1 MTSNGKPPRSQLELL
16 REYGVKPTKKR
27 GQNFLVDGNLAR
39 AITADILALGN
50 DVLELGAG
58 GGALTRPLLEAGA
71 RVRAI
76 EVDRGLCA
84 ILEEELGGRDGL
96 TLQEGDIARLD
107 WDHEL
112 EATGE
117 RPVMAGNL
125 PYVLTSEVLFALAD
139 HRNYVAG
146 GVFMVQKEVAQR
158 LVAGPGGKEYG
169 VLAVILGS
177 LFDCDLVRTVPANV
191 FWPRPAV
198 TSAIVRLIPKKESW
212 DDQEFVAFKGLVKF
226 LFNHRR
232 KQLHRLLRTRLG
244 DADTA
249 HEVLRGAA
257 IKPSDRPEQVDRERL
272 RILAQHVRKL
282 EES

>member
-1 MTSNGKPPRSQLELL
+1 MTSDDKTTRSQLELL
-16 REYGVKPTKKR
+16 REHGVKPTKKR

-39 AITADILALGN
+39 AITADIMALGS

-71 RVRAI
+71 KVRAI

-84 ILEEELGGRDGL
+84 VLEEELGSHDRL

-107 WDHEL
+107 WGHEL
-112 EATGE
+112 KATGE
-117 RPVMAGNL
+117 CPVMAGNL

-139 HRNYVAG
+139 HRAHVAG

-177 LFDCDLVRTVPANV
+177 LFSCELVRTVPSTV

-198 TSAIVRLIPKKESW
+198 TSAIVRLVPHKETW
-212 DDQEFVAFKGLVKF
+212 DNQEFHAFKGLVKF

-249 HEVLRGAA
+249 HEMLLGAG

-272 RILAQHVRKL
+272 RVLAQHVRKL

>member
-1 MTSNGKPPRSQLELL
+1 MTSDMDKTRSQLEML

-39 AITADILALGN
+39 AIAADILALGN

-58 GGALTRPLLEAGA
+58 GGALTRPLIEAGA

-84 ILEEELGGRDGL
+84 ILTEEFSEHEGL
-96 TLQEGDIARLD
+96 TLQEGDIAKLD
-107 WDHEL
+107 WCSEL
-112 EATGE
+112 EAAGE

-139 HRNYVAG
+139 HRERVAG

-158 LVAGPGGKEYG
+158 LVAGPGGKEFG

-177 LFDCDLVRTVPANV
+177 LFDCELVRTVPANV
-191 FWPRPAV
+191 FWPRPEV
-198 TSAIVRLIPKKESW
+198 TSAIVRLVPREEIW
-212 DDQEFVAFKGLVKF
+212 DDREFVAFKVVVKF

-232 KQLHRLLRTRLG
+232 KQLTRLLKTRLG
-244 DADTA
+244 DADA
-249 HEVLRGAA
+249 ARDVLQGAGIDA
-257 IKPSDRPEQVDRERL
+257 SARPEQVDRERL
-272 RILAQHVRKL
+272 RDLARRVRKL